1 MPLPSSAVTNQH
13 SKNNNFHIILSRKH
27 LFIFTFFRIIKTHIF
42 HTFRA
47 ILPCYFHIFHTI

>member
-27 LFIFTFFRIIKTHIF
+27 LFIFTFSASKKPINF
-42 HTFRA
+42 TFS
-47 ILPCYFHIFHTI
+47 PY

>member
-27 LFIFTFFRIIKTHIF
+27 LFIFTFSIQYTAVNFTLSASKRPINF
-42 HTFRA
+42 TFS
-47 ILPCYFHIFHTI
+47 PY

>member
-27 LFIFTFFRIIKTHIF
+27 LFIFTFSIQYTAINFTLSASKRPINF
-42 HTFRA
+42 TFS
-47 ILPCYFHIFHTI
+47 YY